1 MNGVHWGEYPR
12 RQIESPKIS
21 LWGEPSGRTPP
32 GRPGGKCQR
41 RPLPLP
47 GWEEQKE
54 GREEKAPPHLRN
66 PVPYNLPPSSPN
78 DHVREEGLLMPQMLP
93 IKRLICLLSSAGQSS
108 AQSAPE
114 FQPKDTH
121 PLTWW
126 WVARKN
132 QRGASRLLHRSKWE
146 SLLRLNS
153 LLKVSLGPQQQPRQS

>member
-1 MNGVHWGEYPR
+1 MVSTGGNIPGGRLRAQRY
-12 RQIESPKIS
+12 
-21 LWGEPSGRTPP
+21 LYGGEPSGRTPP

-41 RPLPLP
+41 RPLPPP

-54 GREEKAPPHLRN
+54 GREEKAPP
-66 PVPYNLPPSSPN
+66 SSAIQSPITSRLLGPN
-78 DHVREEGLLMPQMLP
+78 DHVREEGLLMPRMLP